1 MLQPELNLIDD
12 FPPQTEDAF
21 LTALRQSL
29 GADASPEQFSSR
41 TEDGLVIRA
50 LHIQADSGSREA
62 AAGQPD
68 APLPWEIRT
77 DEADAGSSL
86 AQQSAAALLLR
97 DRRAPGSA
105 PDAVTASLGLDPL
118 GALAATGEIAEGLEV
133 ALDRLAAFAQQA
145 RDAGPGLR
153 AARAGNRPY
162 HLAGSTACQDIAFSL
177 ATALTYLRRLEKA
190 GFSLRDAACQ
200 IECSFHL
207 DCRFFEATAMLRAAR
222 LLWRQ
227 MLAQAGLAGA
237 DLEAARLRLHVQTGA
252 RVLTRRDPWVNL
264 LRNTAC
270 CLAGALAGAEAI
282 TTSPH
287 DAVSGAASDFARR
300 VAGNTQRVLQQ
311 ESRLDRV
318 ADPAAGAWFLERLT
332 RDMAAKAWAI
342 LQQIEAAGGMAQA
355 LQSGLI
361 HELIEPAR
369 RERRQRLE
377 NKEQLITGVTA
388 FANPDEE
395 LPPLTPLA
403 EPEQVRE
410 LPSEVVAF
418 LEEIGVKSVSAKPT
432 RIEPLPRERLAEPFE
447 DLAAPSG
454 QGGAA

>member
-12 FPPQTEDAF
+12 FPPQAEDAF
-21 LTALRQSL
+21 LAALRQSL
-29 GADASPEQFSSR
+29 GADASPEQFSSL
-41 TEDGLVIRA
+41 TEDSLVIRA
-50 LHIQADSGSREA
+50 LHTQADSGTREA
-62 AAGQPD
+62 VASQPC
-68 APLPWEIRT
+68 APLPWEIRP
-77 DEADAGSSL
+77 DEVGAGSSL
-86 AQQSAAALLLR
+86 EQQSAAAFLLR
-97 DRRAPGSA
+97 DRRANGSA
-105 PDAVTASLGLDPL
+105 PDAITASLGLDPL
-118 GALAATGEIAEGLEV
+118 GALAATGEIAEGLDV
-133 ALDRLAAFAQQA
+133 ALDRLAAFAQHA
-145 RDAGPGLR
+145 RDFWPGVR
-153 AARAGNRPY
+153 AARASNRPY
-162 HLAGSTACQDIAFSL
+162 HLAGSTACQDIAFTL
-177 ATALTYLRRLEKA
+177 ATALTYLRRLETA

-200 IECSFHL
+200 IEFSFHL

-282 TTSPH
+282 TTTPH
-287 DAVSGAASDFARR
+287 DAASGEASDFAQRL
-300 VAGNTQRVLQQ
+300 AQNTQRVLQQ

-332 RDMAAKAWAI
+332 RDMAAKAWG
-342 LQQIEAAGGMAQA
+342 LVQQIEAAGGMAQA

-361 HELIEPAR
+361 HELIKPAR
-369 RERRQRLE
+369 SERRERLE

-388 FANPDEE
+388 YANPDEE
-395 LPPLTPLA
+395 LPPLPPLT

-418 LEEIGVKSVSAKPT
+418 LEEIGVKPASAEPT